1 MIEWIRFILGSALIL
16 FGLFFEISALIG
28 NFRFKFALNRMH
40 SAALGDT
47 MGLFG
52 IMAGLCLYNGLN
64 VATLKFILV
73 VLLFWLTSPVTSHL
87 LMLMEISNGRYTAEV
102 NEEHTD
108 EEGFESFALHS
119 HRSALDEGD
128 NKAKEDDKK

>member
-1 MIEWIRFILGSALIL
+1 MIEWIRFVLGTALIL
-16 FGLFFEISALIG
+16 FGLFFEVSAIIG

-52 IMAGLCLYNGLN
+52 IMAGLCLYSGWG

-73 VLLFWLTSPVTSHL
+73 VLLFWFTSPVTGHL
-87 LMLMEISNGRYTAEV
+87 LMLMEISNGRYTSEV
-102 NEEHTD
+102 NGEHTD

-119 HRSALDEGD
+119 HRDAFDESE
-128 NKAKEDDKK
+128 NKAKEDKEK

>member
-1 MIEWIRFILGSALIL
+1 MMEWIRFILGSGLIL
-16 FGLFFEISALIG
+16 FGLFFEISAIVG

-64 VATLKFILV
+64 AASLKFILV
-73 VLLFWLTSPVTSHL
+73 LLLFWLTSPVTGHL
-87 LMLMEISNGRYTAEV
+87 LMLMEISNGRYTSEV
-102 NEEHTD
+102 NGEHTD
-108 EEGFESFALHS
+108 EEGFESFAIHS
-119 HRSALDEGD
+119 HRDALDESE
-128 NKAKEDDKK
+128 NKDKEEQDK